1 VSPQWSVYGGVNGQ
15 YANKNLDGS
24 QKMLMG
30 GPYTVRAYD
39 AGTGA
44 VAQATVLTGEVR
56 WKTGLPHTDHQLT
69 VAAFYDQGWG
79 RQMSDNSSPTGGLLV
94 KDNAVN
100 LAGAGL
106 YAKLTRAKDYALGL
120 TWAHRTGQAD
130 PVAENGSKDRLW
142 LTAGKSF

>member
-1 VSPQWSVYGGVNGQ
+1 
-15 YANKNLDGS
+15 
-24 QKMLMG
+24 
-30 GPYTVRAYD
+30 
-39 AGTGA
+39 
-44 VAQATVLTGEVR
+44 
-56 WKTGLPHTDHQLT
+56 